1 VREIAI
7 VGGGPSGAMCAEQ
20 LARAGFDIT
29 LYDEHLAWEK
39 PCGGG
44 LTHKAIVAYPFLGN
58 GPQPKKRVNSIELI
72 SSRGHRAHMK
82 LDHAIVIYSRA
93 VLNQLLLDRAAA
105 AGCRIVRARVTQVET
120 SGERVSLTA
129 DGRTHESDFVVLA
142 AGARNSLLPGTRP
155 LKRADLEMTL
165 GYFIPAQ
172 ADEIKVKFLSRF
184 EGYLWSFPRADHL
197 SVGICGS
204 MARHT
209 SQELRR
215 HLDAFVRDEKI
226 PRAGAHFY
234 SHVLPSP
241 QVETLRARRVVGK
254 NWALVGDAA
263 AWVDP
268 LTGEGLYYALC
279 SGDLLA
285 QAIIAGDPATYPARV
300 REKFSIELEF
310 ATRVARRLY
319 RGSFLG
325 GEVTTRMIQ
334 FIGHSP
340 TFRSLMADL
349 FSGAQGY
356 MGLKRRLWGQVGVTF
371 SEVLNSLVRPQ
382 SRRLA
387 ERTAAGADSPQ

>member
-1 VREIAI
+1 
-7 VGGGPSGAMCAEQ
+7 
-20 LARAGFDIT
+20 
-29 LYDEHLAWEK
+29 
-39 PCGGG
+39 
-44 LTHKAIVAYPFLGN
+44 
-58 GPQPKKRVNSIELI
+58 
-72 SSRGHRAHMK
+72 MK
-82 LDHAIVIYSRA
+82 LDHPIVIYSRT
-93 VLNQLLLDRAAA
+93 VLNGLLPERAAA
-105 AGCRIVRARVTQVET
+105 AGTRVVRGRVTQVET
-120 SGERVSLTA
+120 SGERVQLVA
-129 DGRTHESDFVVLA
+129 DGRAHQADFVVLA
-142 AGARNSLLPGTRP
+142 AGARNALLPGTRP
-155 LKRADLEMTL
+155 LKRADLEMTM
-165 GYFIPAQ
+165 GYFVPAQ
-172 ADEIKVKFLSRF
+172 AEDIKVKFLSRF

-215 HLDAFVRDEKI
+215 HLDAFLRDEKI

-241 QVETLRARRVVGK
+241 QVETLRARKVVGR

-285 QAIIAGDPATYPARV
+285 QALVAEDPASYPARV
-300 REKFSIELEF
+300 RATFSVELEF

-319 RGSFLG
+319 RGRFLG

-349 FSGAQGY
+349 FSGSQGY

-387 ERTAAGADSPQ
+387 ERTASGADAPQ